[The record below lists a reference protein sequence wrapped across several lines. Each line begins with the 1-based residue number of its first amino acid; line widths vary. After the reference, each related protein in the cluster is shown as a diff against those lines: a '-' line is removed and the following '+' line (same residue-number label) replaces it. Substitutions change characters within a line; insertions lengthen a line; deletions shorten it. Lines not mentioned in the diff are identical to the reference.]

1 MADDGTTDEDERP
14 RGRSEPAKSL
24 LPPAVKSSLLWGA
37 IGALVF
43 LVLVQGYTLLV
54 AAPPAI
60 GFPTKLAVA
69 VGVGG
74 FGAALSYLLEGW
86 LARSE
91 RS

>member
-1 MADDGTTDEDERP
+1 MQP
-14 RGRSEPAKSL
+14 RA
-24 LPPAVKSSLLWGA
+24 KSSLLWGA

-54 AAPPAI
+54 AAPPVI
-60 GFPTKLAVA
+60 GFLTKLAVA
-69 VGVGG
+69 VVVGG
-74 FGAALSYLLEGW
+74 FGAALSYALEGW